1 MLHLGHLR
9 TKPALTRPNLVEIDF
24 RNIFG
29 GLEDERT
36 QDFEQIAESL
46 IDGQLQYARDLARR
60 RSAVAICD

>member
-1 MLHLGHLR
+1 MKR
-9 TKPALTRPNLVEIDF
+9 A
-24 RNIFG
+24 
-29 GLEDERT
+29 